1 MTSKTFFNPSF
12 ILHVLLLSLLL
23 PTALLAQPTVIKA
36 RQMLDVEQGVMVSP
50 AVVVVEDGLITAIN
64 PSTLPADAKE
74 IDLGDLTLLPGL
86 IDAHVH
92 LNGQLSRDS
101 QLRSVTQSDADRL
114 LLGVHYARKTL
125 MAGFT
130 TVRDLAAG
138 GFNNIALAKASEQG
152 LIEAPSIIPAG
163 YALSITGGHGDAGGF
178 APGLLEGD
186 YRQGVADG
194 VDEVTKAVRYQIK
207 QGAKVIKIFATA
219 GVLSFEEALGAQQ
232 FSDEEIKAAVDEA
245 ARHGIKVAA
254 HAHGVEGIKAAVK
267 AGVASIEHGSILD
280 DEAIQLMIEHGTY
293 LVPTTYLTEAVD
305 LDALPPL
312 LREKAERV
320 IPMAQKSLERAI
332 AAGVKIAY
340 GTDAGVFP
348 HGDNGKEFAVLVKRG
363 MTPLEAIRSAT
374 INAADLLGLKDRG
387 AIKVG
392 MRADLI
398 GVEGELNSI
407 LLFIKNPV
415 WILKG
420 GITYDSI

>member
-1 MTSKTFFNPSF
+1 MTSKTFFRPSF
-12 ILHVLLLSLLL
+12 ILHLLLLSFLL
-23 PTALLAQPTVIKA
+23 PSTLLAQPTVIKA

-92 LNGQLSRDS
+92 LTGQLSRDS

-130 TVRDLAAG
+130 TVRDLGSG
-138 GFNNIALAKASEQG
+138 GFNNIALAKASERG

-178 APGLLEGD
+178 APGILEGD

-254 HAHGVEGIKAAVK
+254 HAHGLEGIKAAVK

-320 IPMAQKSLERAI
+320 IPMAQQSLERAI

-340 GTDAGVFP
+340 GTDAAVIP
-348 HGDNGKEFAVLVKRG
+348 HGDNGKELAVLVKRG
-363 MTPLEAIRSAT
+363 MTPLAAIRSAT

-387 AIKVG
+387 VIKVG

-398 GVEGELNSI
+398 GVKGEVLNEI
-407 LLFIKNPV
+407 NVIENVDQVIKKGDLLTT
-415 WILKG
+415 L
-420 GITYDSI
+420 